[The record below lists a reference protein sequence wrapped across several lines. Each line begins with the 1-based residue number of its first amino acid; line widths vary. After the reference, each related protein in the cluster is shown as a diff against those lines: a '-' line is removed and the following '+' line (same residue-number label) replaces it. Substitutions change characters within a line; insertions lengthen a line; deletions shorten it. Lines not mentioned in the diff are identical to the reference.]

1 MSTRRGSS
9 TQVAKSVPFKND
21 TAQIDGDP
29 KNVQTAIENL
39 ANDVSTSA
47 SPGFSFGRASNVNNG
62 TWLLCETVPSNKS
75 GRFVY
80 ITNAIVEKVFVS
92 SEDIATYDLEIWYHD
107 GNSINLTLLDTVSVT
122 ASRGGAFTVGQ
133 SVPTNKQLAI
143 RLVNGSAKNV
153 VAGLELSGTN

>member
-1 MSTRRGSS
+1 MSSRRGSS
-9 TQVAKSVPFKND
+9 TQTAKSTPFKND
-21 TAQIDGDP
+21 VAQIDGNP
-29 KNVQTAIENL
+29 KEVQTAIENL

-80 ITNAIVEKVFVS
+80 INSAVVETIFVS
-92 SEDIATYDLEIWYHD
+92 SEDVATYDLEIWYHEGD
-107 GNSINLTLLDTVSVT
+107 SVNATLLDTISVVS
-122 ASRGGAFTVGQ
+122 SRGGSFSVGQ

-143 RLVNGSAKNV
+143 KLVNGSAKNV